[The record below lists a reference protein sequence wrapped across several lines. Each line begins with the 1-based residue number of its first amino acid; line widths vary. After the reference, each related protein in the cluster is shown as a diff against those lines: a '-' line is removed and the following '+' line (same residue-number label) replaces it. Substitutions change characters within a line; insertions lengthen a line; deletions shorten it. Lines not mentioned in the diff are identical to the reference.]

1 METCRGKAEMWL
13 VKEQAVAAETMQLC
27 RSSELAEIQ
36 ATLKDE
42 VEGGVRVR
50 KVFIA
55 EKVRVKEAAELL
67 VLSTELIVKMIDQGI
82 SGKLIWILS

>member
-1 METCRGKAEMWL
+1 M
-13 VKEQAVAAETMQLC
+13 
-27 RSSELAEIQ
+27 
-36 ATLKDE
+36 
-42 VEGGVRVR
+42 R

-82 SGKLIWILS
+82 SGKLIWILP

>member
-1 METCRGKAEMWL
+1 M
-13 VKEQAVAAETMQLC
+13 
-27 RSSELAEIQ
+27 
-36 ATLKDE
+36 
-42 VEGGVRVR
+42 R

-55 EKVRVKEAAELL
+55 EKARVKEAAELL